1 MKDFFDKEGKL
12 SRLIENYSVREY
24 QAVMAEKIA
33 QTIEEGDTLVVEAP
47 TGIGKT
53 FAYLL
58 PVFHLKKKAIIS
70 TATIVLQHQLFEK
83 DIPLL
88 CELFD
93 RNTKVEILKG
103 RQNYICLQ
111 RYFNEKNRDNP
122 QSERE
127 IYRIVGEWLR
137 YTDTGDFAEI
147 EGISVSDYSIRKINA
162 DKNFCTGKKCP
173 HFKECFF
180 YKARKR
186 CESADIILV
195 NHHLFVSDLAV
206 KQSDFGNILPP
217 ADVVII
223 DEAHRF
229 ESIASMQFGDTFSLK
244 MLAIFFNQLP
254 SLLRLKYAGDFDYL
268 LDRNNWEGKN
278 FQCGKLTLSQ
288 IENFEKLK
296 TIIEKLVNDL
306 EVLDSKEFELKENMI
321 KRAQRF
327 VSFVNTIGDKDF
339 VTFCRIENKSF
350 VFMQIPLDVSVKL
363 SNLFSVYYPC
373 AVFTSATLSVNGS
386 LDFFK
391 KSIGLDYA
399 EETVLPS
406 LFDYKKNTIM
416 FVPTNI
422 PYVNEEGFI
431 EKSVDLIDGIL
442 KKLKGKTFILCTSL
456 KNVQKFSSAL
466 KLSGKFNVLTQ
477 GEESNASLLER
488 FRLEDNSVLIGSLS
502 FWEGVDIRGE
512 DLSCVIIDRLPF
524 NRPDDPVFEEKSK
537 RIESSFKN
545 YAIPLAVLQLKQGL
559 GRLIRDESDRGIFV
573 ILDKR
578 IKTKWYG
585 KFFIKSLFNTNI
597 TENIEDVYRFIDKV
611 IRKE

>member
-1 MKDFFDKEGKL
+1 MKDFFKKEGIL
-12 SRLIENYSVREY
+12 SRLIENYSEREH
-24 QAVMAEKIA
+24 QAFMAEKIA
-33 QTIEEGDTLVVEAP
+33 QSINAGKSLVVEAP

-53 FAYLL
+53 FAYLV
-58 PVFHLKKKAIIS
+58 PVFSLNKKAIIS

-88 CELFD
+88 CDIFKK
-93 RNTKVEILKG
+93 NVKVEILKG
-103 RQNYICLQ
+103 RQNYVCLQ
-111 RYFNEKNRDNP
+111 RYFNEKNRENS
-122 QSERE
+122 QRE
-127 IYRIVGEWLR
+127 KKIYAIVGEWLR

-147 EGISVSDYSIRKINA
+147 EGISLSDNAIRKINA
-162 DKNFCTGKKCP
+162 DKNFCTGRKCP

-217 ADVVII
+217 ADVVVI

-229 ESIASMQFGDTFSLK
+229 ESIASMQFGDSFSLK

-254 SLLRLKYAGDFDYL
+254 SLLRLNYAGYFDFL
-268 LDRNNWEGKN
+268 LDRSNWEKEN
-278 FQCGKLTLSQ
+278 LPDGKLAQ
-288 IENFEKLK
+288 FQKENFKKLK
-296 TIIEKLVNDL
+296 TVMEKLVEELSNIDA
-306 EVLDSKEFELKENMI
+306 KEFELKDNII
-321 KRAQRF
+321 KRAKRF
-327 VSFVNTIGDKDF
+327 ISFVDTIENKDF
-339 VTFCRIENKSF
+339 ITFFKKEDKSF
-350 VFMQIPLDVSVKL
+350 VFMQIPLDVSLRL
-363 SNLFSVYYPC
+363 SNLFSLYYPC

-399 EETVLPS
+399 EEVILPS
-406 LFDYKKNTIM
+406 HFNYGENTIM
-416 FVPTNI
+416 FVPTNL
-422 PYVNEEGFI
+422 PQVDQEGFVG
-431 EKSVDLIDGIL
+431 KSVDLIDGIL

-456 KNVQKFSSAL
+456 KNVQKFSSML
-466 KLSGKFNVLTQ
+466 KLSEEFNVLTQ

-488 FRLEDNSVLIGSLS
+488 FRSEENSVLIGSFS

-524 NRPDDPVFEEKSK
+524 NRPDDPVFAEKSK
-537 RIESSFKN
+537 RIQSPFKN

-559 GRLIRDESDRGIFV
+559 GRLIRDENDRGIFV

-585 KFFIKSLFNTNI
+585 EFFVKSLFNTKI
-597 TENIEDVYRFIDKV
+597 TEKIDDVYRFIDKM
-611 IRKE
+611 IIKR